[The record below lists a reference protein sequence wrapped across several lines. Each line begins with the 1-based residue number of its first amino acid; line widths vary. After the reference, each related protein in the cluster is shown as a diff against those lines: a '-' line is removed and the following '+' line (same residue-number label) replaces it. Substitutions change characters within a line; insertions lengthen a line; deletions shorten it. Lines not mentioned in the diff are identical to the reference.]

1 MCTVASIRSQQSAV
15 SRTKEMV
22 YLSVSLLLVICL
34 AIPLSAQA
42 QNLLDEPQKIVVDA
56 EHDRLLVSNF
66 GNGAIVQIDNE
77 NNQSYFIENA
87 GFVDGLEIVGNTIYG
102 VGHSRKL
109 YAYNLDTREQVLD
122 FHFSGLD
129 SNYLSSVTSDSAGHL
144 FISCPALHTIY
155 KFRISD
161 NSYGVFAQGNGL
173 NRPNGILLEIEN
185 NRIVVIDDSPDASII
200 HAISLSDATVTTLA
214 TTSFDRPDGV
224 VRDAFGAYYIGG
236 YYLPGLYKIDADFS
250 EEPEMFFAGSHM
262 VYPTY
267 DPRDHSLLIT
277 YYGSDGWD
285 WIMLETGTN
294 EDKSVPKNLELP
306 SVGKAKVIL
315 PEKQDY

>member
-102 VGHSRKL
+102 VVL
-109 YAYNLDTREQVLD
+109 NCMLVCTTFAFLIDPLQV
-122 FHFSGLD
+122 
-129 SNYLSSVTSDSAGHL
+129 
-144 FISCPALHTIY
+144 
-155 KFRISD
+155 
-161 NSYGVFAQGNGL
+161 
-173 NRPNGILLEIEN
+173 
-185 NRIVVIDDSPDASII
+185 
-200 HAISLSDATVTTLA
+200 
-214 TTSFDRPDGV
+214 
-224 VRDAFGAYYIGG
+224 
-236 YYLPGLYKIDADFS
+236 
-250 EEPEMFFAGSHM
+250 
-262 VYPTY
+262 
-267 DPRDHSLLIT
+267 
-277 YYGSDGWD
+277 
-285 WIMLETGTN
+285 
-294 EDKSVPKNLELP
+294 KN
-306 SVGKAKVIL
+306 
-315 PEKQDY
+315 